1 MRYSPFV
8 QSDDVE
14 IAIVAKDTLKSL
26 LQTKKRTKLYSNIL
40 EDEFV
45 RVVAPFY
52 TPRKKVNPDIPE
64 LPDEFFDRLIS
75 IVGLTRND
83 VVMTG
88 IGVGISNFGSMS

>member
-1 MRYSPFV
+1 MSLFLRGVVSR
-8 QSDDVE
+8 
-14 IAIVAKDTLKSL
+14 AGKTIVAHVCF
-26 LQTKKRTKLYSNIL
+26 
-40 EDEFV
+40 DEFV

>member
-1 MRYSPFV
+1 M
-8 QSDDVE
+8 
-14 IAIVAKDTLKSL
+14 AKDTLKSL